1 MNSIEILKKTA
12 EKNKGRTFL
21 FDELQKKQ
29 LSFDDLDIN
38 ARSIANFL
46 IESGLK
52 KGDRVSVILE
62 NSSMCV
68 KIYFGCLYAGIVVV
82 PINPSVNKN
91 EINHILLHSL
101 SKSVIV
107 NQATSK
113 KIDEEKINKKKILI
127 LDFNEDENSK
137 INLKCNGNN
146 IESKNDF
153 IPFDNVSEDDDMCVV
168 YSAGTTGEP
177 KAVVHRIREL
187 VINAQE
193 FGKLFGI
200 NDKNVFYNMLALT
213 YLGGYY
219 NLLILPYVLGSSV
232 VLNQTFDPKLS
243 LNFWE
248 PIIRNNVNTLW
259 LVPSIMS
266 ILLEMDR
273 DIDGKNYCRKNI
285 KLTLVGTAPLPVQ
298 LKKDFEKE
306 YGIKIFE
313 NYGLSETL
321 FISSETQIIQT
332 SDDPNV
338 GKLLQGIEVKIV
350 DKDGVLLPTDQ
361 EGEILAKTPY
371 LMREY
376 HDNTEKSQQK
386 FSTQT
391 WFETGDLGKMDRD
404 GFLYITGRK
413 KDLIIRGGINISPA
427 AIENAIHSH
436 ENVLECAVV
445 GIPHKIQ
452 GEEII
457 AVVRV
462 DKNRNFS
469 TIKDELV
476 EICKNELSAIE
487 LPSRIIMLSEFPHAT
502 YGKIQKNKIKSWLI
516 KNPNSTLTKIIPNE
530 TITEL
535 GDFLPSDIASQ
546 SSEALSIKY
555 NTEVYEKQRR
565 GEDVIVLSL
574 GEAFFDLP
582 LFSFDDLPYPKI
594 NHYSHSRGIPE
605 LRQKLSK
612 YFFETYDVSY
622 DYEKEILI
630 TAGSKIAIYMCLM
643 AILNPKDE
651 VLVYEPAWVSFT
663 EQIRLAYGIPVHI
676 PYDETIY
683 NFEKYITDKTKMIII
698 NNPNNPTGKV
708 YSLEELS
715 YLYQLAK
722 KYKLYVLSDEAYSD
736 FVIDQNEFISFA
748 NLDTEKKHTIVINS
762 ISKNFGISGWR
773 LGYVITNPNL
783 ISELLKINQHLIT
796 CPPTILEYYVDKY
809 FDEIISITKPQIKDL
824 TLKRKQ
830 IMDYMNSLSLE
841 FLPGT
846 TTFYFFVSIS
856 KSKLNSE
863 EFCWKL
869 LQEHHVSTVPGI
881 GYGKSCDRFIR
892 VSIGSESIERV
903 KKGLKIIA
911 DLIFSTSN

>member
-1 MNSIEILKKTA
+1 MNSIEILKKIPQ
-12 EKNKGRTFL
+12 KNRDRIFL
-21 FDELQKKQ
+21 FDELEKKQ
-29 LSFDDLDIN
+29 LSFNDLDIS
-38 ARSIANFL
+38 AKSIANHL
-46 IESGLK
+46 IKSGLK
-52 KGDRVSVILE
+52 KGDKVSVILE
-62 NSSMCV
+62 NSSVCV
-68 KIYFGCLYAGIVVV
+68 KIYFGCLYAGMVIV
-82 PINPSVNKN
+82 PINPSLNKQ
-91 EINHILLHSL
+91 EIQHIILHSL
-101 SKSVIV
+101 SKCVIINHDT
-107 NQATSK
+107 NQT
-113 KIDEEKINKKKILI
+113 IDNKKMNKKGILI
-127 LDFNEDENSK
+127 LDFNESK
-137 INLKCNGNN
+137 DSQVNLKCNEDSLE
-146 IESKNDF
+146 IIQDF
-153 IPFDNVSEDDDMCVV
+153 IPFDDTVEDDDLCIV
-168 YSAGTTGEP
+168 YSAGTTGDP
-177 KAVVHRIREL
+177 KAVVHSIKDL
-187 VINAQE
+187 VMNAQE
-193 FGKLFGI
+193 FGKLFAI
-200 NDKNVFYNMLALT
+200 DNKNIFYNMLSLT
-213 YLGGYY
+213 YLGGFY
-219 NLLILPYVLGSSV
+219 NLLILPYVLNSSV
-232 VLNQTFDPKLS
+232 VLTQAFDPKLS

-248 PIIRNNVNTLW
+248 VIIRNNVNTLW

-273 DIDGKNYCRKNI
+273 SVDGKKYCKKNI
-285 KLTLVGTAPLPVQ
+285 KLALVGTAPLPIQ
-298 LKKDFEKE
+298 LRRDFEKQ
-306 YGIKIFE
+306 YDIKICE

-321 FISSETQIIQT
+321 FISSETQQHNKYG
-332 SDDPNV
+332 SV
-338 GKLLQGIEVKIV
+338 GKLLPGVEIKIV
-350 DKDGVLLPTDQ
+350 DRNRTLLPTDQ
-361 EGEILAKTPY
+361 EGEILVKTPY
-371 LMREY
+371 LIREY
-376 HDNTEKSQQK
+376 HDITEESRQK
-386 FSTQT
+386 FSNKI
-391 WFETGDLGKMDRD
+391 WFATGDLGKLDHD

-427 AIENAIHSH
+427 SIENAIHTH

-457 AVVRV
+457 AVVRL
-462 DKNRNFS
+462 DKTGNFS
-469 TIKDELV
+469 AIKDELI
-476 EICKNELSAIE
+476 EICKNDLSAIE

-516 KNPNSTLTKIIPNE
+516 KNPKNALTKIIPNE

-535 GDFLPSDIASQ
+535 GDFLPSDIAAQ

-582 LFSFDDLPYPKI
+582 LFSFDNLPYPKI
-594 NHYSHSRGIPE
+594 YHYSHSRGIPE

-869 LQEHHVSTVPGI
+869 LQEHHISTVPGI
-881 GYGKSCDRFIR
+881 GYGKSCDKFIR
-892 VSIGSESIERV
+892 VSIGSEGIERV
-903 KKGLKIIA
+903 KKGLKIITN
-911 DLIFSTSN
+911 LISSTSN

>member
-1 MNSIEILKKTA
+1 MNSIEILKKIPQ
-12 EKNKGRTFL
+12 KNRDRIFL
-21 FDELQKKQ
+21 FDELEKKQ
-29 LSFDDLDIN
+29 LSFNDLDIS
-38 ARSIANFL
+38 AKSIANYL
-46 IESGLK
+46 IKSGLK
-52 KGDRVSVILE
+52 KGDKVSVILE
-62 NSSMCV
+62 NSSVCV
-68 KIYFGCLYAGIVVV
+68 KIYFGCLYAGMVIV
-82 PINPSVNKN
+82 PTNPSLNKQ
-91 EINHILLHSL
+91 EIQHIILHSL
-101 SKSVIV
+101 SKCVIINHDT
-107 NQATSK
+107 NQ
-113 KIDEEKINKKKILI
+113 KIDNKKMNKNGILI
-127 LDFNEDENSK
+127 LDFNESK
-137 INLKCNGNN
+137 DSQINLKCNEDNLE
-146 IESKNDF
+146 ISQDF
-153 IPFDNVSEDDDMCVV
+153 IPFDDMVEDDDLCIV
-168 YSAGTTGEP
+168 YSAGTTGDP
-177 KAVVHRIREL
+177 KALVHSIKDL
-187 VINAQE
+187 VMNAQE
-193 FGKLFGI
+193 FGKLFAI
-200 NDKNVFYNMLALT
+200 DNKSIFCNMLSLT
-213 YLGGYY
+213 YLGGFY
-219 NLLILPYVLGSSV
+219 NLLILPYVLNSSV
-232 VLNQTFDPKLS
+232 VLTQAFDPKLS

-248 PIIRNNVNTLW
+248 AIIRNNVNTLW

-273 DIDGKNYCRKNI
+273 SVDGKKYCKKNI
-285 KLTLVGTAPLPVQ
+285 KLALVGTAPLPIQ
-298 LKKDFEKE
+298 LRRDFEKQ
-306 YGIKIFE
+306 YHIKICE

-321 FISSETQIIQT
+321 FISSETQQHNKYG
-332 SDDPNV
+332 SV
-338 GKLLQGIEVKIV
+338 GKLLPGVEIKIV
-350 DKDGVLLPTDQ
+350 DRNGTLLPTDQ
-361 EGEILAKTPY
+361 EGEILVKTPY
-371 LMREY
+371 LIREY
-376 HDNTEKSQQK
+376 HDITEESRQK
-386 FSTQT
+386 FSNKI
-391 WFETGDLGKMDRD
+391 WFATGDLGKLDHD

-427 AIENAIHSH
+427 SIENAIHTH

-445 GIPHKIQ
+445 GIQHKIQ

-457 AVVRV
+457 AVVRL
-462 DKNRNFS
+462 DKTRNFS
-469 TIKDELV
+469 AIKEELI
-476 EICKNELSAIE
+476 EICKNDLSAIE

-516 KNPNSTLTKIIPNE
+516 KNPNSALTKIIPNE

-535 GDFLPSDIASQ
+535 GDFLPSDIAAQ
-546 SSEALSIKY
+546 SNEALSIKY

-582 LFSFDDLPYPKI
+582 LFSFDNLPYPKI
-594 NHYSHSRGIPE
+594 YHYSHSRGIPE

-796 CPPTILEYYVDKY
+796 CPPTILEYYVDKH

-869 LQEHHVSTVPGI
+869 LQEHHISTVPGI
-881 GYGKSCDRFIR
+881 GYGKSCDKFIR

-903 KKGLKIIA
+903 KKGLKIITN
-911 DLIFSTSN
+911 LISSTSN

>member
-1 MNSIEILKKTA
+1 MNSIEILKKIPQ
-12 EKNKGRTFL
+12 KNRDRIFL
-21 FDELQKKQ
+21 FDELEKKQ
-29 LSFDDLDIN
+29 LSFNDLDIS
-38 ARSIANFL
+38 AKSIANHL
-46 IESGLK
+46 IKSGLK
-52 KGDRVSVILE
+52 KGDKVSVILE
-62 NSSMCV
+62 NSSVCV
-68 KIYFGCLYAGIVVV
+68 KIYFGCLYAGMVIV
-82 PINPSVNKN
+82 PINPSLNKQ
-91 EINHILLHSL
+91 EIQHIILHSL
-101 SKSVIV
+101 SKCVIINHDT
-107 NQATSK
+107 NQ
-113 KIDEEKINKKKILI
+113 KIDNKKMNKKGISI
-127 LDFNEDENSK
+127 LDFNESK
-137 INLKCNGNN
+137 DSQVNLKCNEDNLE
-146 IESKNDF
+146 IIQDF
-153 IPFDNVSEDDDMCVV
+153 IPFDDTVEDDDLCIV
-168 YSAGTTGEP
+168 YSAGTTGDP
-177 KAVVHRIREL
+177 KAVVHSIKDL
-187 VINAQE
+187 VMNAQE
-193 FGKLFGI
+193 FGKLFAI
-200 NDKNVFYNMLALT
+200 DNKNIFCNMLSLT
-213 YLGGYY
+213 YLGGFY
-219 NLLILPYVLGSSV
+219 NLLILPYVLNSSV
-232 VLNQTFDPKLS
+232 VLTQSFDPKLS

-273 DIDGKNYCRKNI
+273 SDDGKKYCKKNI
-285 KLTLVGTAPLPVQ
+285 KLALVGTAPLPIQ
-298 LKKDFEKE
+298 LRRDFEKQ
-306 YGIKIFE
+306 YDIKICE

-321 FISSETQIIQT
+321 FISSETQQHNKYG
-332 SDDPNV
+332 SV
-338 GKLLQGIEVKIV
+338 GKLLPGVEIKIV
-350 DKDGVLLPTDQ
+350 DRNGTLLPTDQ
-361 EGEILAKTPY
+361 EGEILVKTPY
-371 LMREY
+371 LIREY
-376 HDNTEKSQQK
+376 HDITEESRQK
-386 FSTQT
+386 FSNKI
-391 WFETGDLGKMDRD
+391 WFATGDLGKLDHD

-427 AIENAIHSH
+427 SIENAIHTH

-452 GEEII
+452 GEEIV
-457 AVVRV
+457 AVVRL
-462 DKNRNFS
+462 DKTGNFS
-469 TIKDELV
+469 AIKDELI
-476 EICKNELSAIE
+476 ELCKNDLSAIE
-487 LPSRIIMLSEFPHAT
+487 LPSRIVMLSEFPHAT

-516 KNPNSTLTKIIPNE
+516 KNPNSALTKIIPNE
-530 TITEL
+530 TIAEL
-535 GDFLPSDIASQ
+535 GDFLPSDIAAQ

-582 LFSFDDLPYPKI
+582 LFSFDNLPYPKI
-594 NHYSHSRGIPE
+594 YHYSHSRGIPE
-605 LRQKLSK
+605 LRQKLSR

-683 NFEKYITDKTKMIII
+683 NFEKYITNKTKMIII

-748 NLDTEKKHTIVINS
+748 NLDTEKKHTIVVNS

-869 LQEHHVSTVPGI
+869 LQEHHISTVPGI
-881 GYGKSCDRFIR
+881 GYGKSCDKFIR

-903 KKGLKIIA
+903 KKGLKIITN
-911 DLIFSTSN
+911 LISSTSN

>member
-1 MNSIEILKKTA
+1 MNSIEILKKIPQ
-12 EKNKGRTFL
+12 KNRDRIFL
-21 FDELQKKQ
+21 FDELEKKQ
-29 LSFDDLDIN
+29 LSFNDLDIS
-38 ARSIANFL
+38 AKSIANHL
-46 IESGLK
+46 IKSGLK
-52 KGDRVSVILE
+52 KGDKVSVILE
-62 NSSMCV
+62 NSSVCV
-68 KIYFGCLYAGIVVV
+68 KIYFGCLYAGMVIV
-82 PINPSVNKN
+82 PINPSLNKQ
-91 EINHILLHSL
+91 EIQHIILHSL
-101 SKSVIV
+101 SKCVIINHDT
-107 NQATSK
+107 NQT
-113 KIDEEKINKKKILI
+113 IDNKKMNKKGILI
-127 LDFNEDENSK
+127 LDFNESK
-137 INLKCNGNN
+137 DSQVNLKCNEDSLE
-146 IESKNDF
+146 IIQDF
-153 IPFDNVSEDDDMCVV
+153 IPFDDTVEDDDLCIV
-168 YSAGTTGEP
+168 YSAGTTGDP
-177 KAVVHRIREL
+177 KAVVHSIKDL
-187 VINAQE
+187 VMNAQE
-193 FGKLFGI
+193 FGKLFAI
-200 NDKNVFYNMLALT
+200 DNKNIFYNMLSLT
-213 YLGGYY
+213 YLGGFY
-219 NLLILPYVLGSSV
+219 NLLILPYVLNSSV
-232 VLNQTFDPKLS
+232 VLTQSFDPKLS

-273 DIDGKNYCRKNI
+273 SVDGKKYCKKNI
-285 KLTLVGTAPLPVQ
+285 KLALVGTAPLPIQ
-298 LKKDFEKE
+298 LRRDFEKQ
-306 YGIKIFE
+306 YDIKICE

-321 FISSETQIIQT
+321 FISSETQQHNKYG
-332 SDDPNV
+332 SV
-338 GKLLQGIEVKIV
+338 GKLLPGVEIKIV
-350 DKDGVLLPTDQ
+350 DRNRTLLPTDQ
-361 EGEILAKTPY
+361 EGEILVKTPY
-371 LMREY
+371 LIREY
-376 HDNTEKSQQK
+376 HDITEESRQK
-386 FSTQT
+386 FSNKT
-391 WFETGDLGKMDRD
+391 WFATGDLGKLDHD

-427 AIENAIHSH
+427 SIENAIHTH

-457 AVVRV
+457 AVVRL
-462 DKNRNFS
+462 DKTGNFS
-469 TIKDELV
+469 AIKDELI
-476 EICKNELSAIE
+476 EICKNDLSAIE

-516 KNPNSTLTKIIPNE
+516 KNPKNALTKIIPNE

-535 GDFLPSDIASQ
+535 GDFLPSDIAAQ

-582 LFSFDDLPYPKI
+582 LFSFDNLPYPKI
-594 NHYSHSRGIPE
+594 YHYSHSRGIPE

-683 NFEKYITDKTKMIII
+683 NFEKYITDKTKLIII

-869 LQEHHVSTVPGI
+869 LQEHHISTVPGI
-881 GYGKSCDRFIR
+881 GYGKSCDKFIR
-892 VSIGSESIERV
+892 VSIGSEGIERV
-903 KKGLKIIA
+903 KKGLKIITN
-911 DLIFSTSN
+911 LISSTSN

>member
-1 MNSIEILKKTA
+1 MNSIEILKKIPQ
-12 EKNKGRTFL
+12 KNRDRIFL
-21 FDELQKKQ
+21 FDELEKKQ
-29 LSFDDLDIN
+29 LSFNDLDIS
-38 ARSIANFL
+38 AKSIANHL
-46 IESGLK
+46 IKSGLK
-52 KGDRVSVILE
+52 KGDKVSVILE
-62 NSSMCV
+62 NSSVCV
-68 KIYFGCLYAGIVVV
+68 KIYFGCLYAGMVIV
-82 PINPSVNKN
+82 PINPSLNKQ
-91 EINHILLHSL
+91 EIQHIILHSL
-101 SKSVIV
+101 SKCVIINHDT
-107 NQATSK
+107 NQ
-113 KIDEEKINKKKILI
+113 KIDNKKMNKKGISI
-127 LDFNEDENSK
+127 LDFNESK
-137 INLKCNGNN
+137 DSQVNLKCNEDNLE
-146 IESKNDF
+146 IIQDF
-153 IPFDNVSEDDDMCVV
+153 IPFDDTVEDDDLCIV
-168 YSAGTTGEP
+168 YSAGTTGDP
-177 KAVVHRIREL
+177 KAVVHSIKDL
-187 VINAQE
+187 VMNAQE
-193 FGKLFGI
+193 FGKLFAI
-200 NDKNVFYNMLALT
+200 DNKNIFCNMLSLT
-213 YLGGYY
+213 YLGGFY
-219 NLLILPYVLGSSV
+219 NLLILPYVLNSSV
-232 VLNQTFDPKLS
+232 VLTQAFDPKLS

-273 DIDGKNYCRKNI
+273 SDDGKKYCKKNI
-285 KLTLVGTAPLPVQ
+285 KLALVGTAPLPIQ
-298 LKKDFEKE
+298 LRRDFEKQ
-306 YGIKIFE
+306 YDIKICE

-321 FISSETQIIQT
+321 FISSETQQHNKYG
-332 SDDPNV
+332 SV
-338 GKLLQGIEVKIV
+338 GKLLPGVEIKIV
-350 DKDGVLLPTDQ
+350 DRNRTLLPTDQ
-361 EGEILAKTPY
+361 EGEILVKTPY
-371 LMREY
+371 LIREY
-376 HDNTEKSQQK
+376 HDITEESRQK
-386 FSTQT
+386 FSNKI
-391 WFETGDLGKMDRD
+391 WFATGDLGKLDHD

-427 AIENAIHSH
+427 SIENAIHTH

-452 GEEII
+452 GEEIV
-457 AVVRV
+457 AVVRL
-462 DKNRNFS
+462 DKTGNFS
-469 TIKDELV
+469 AIKDELI
-476 EICKNELSAIE
+476 ELCKNDLSAIE
-487 LPSRIIMLSEFPHAT
+487 LPSRIVMLSEFPHAT

-530 TITEL
+530 TIAEL
-535 GDFLPSDIASQ
+535 GDFLPSDIAAQ

-582 LFSFDDLPYPKI
+582 LFSFDNLPYPKI
-594 NHYSHSRGIPE
+594 YHYSHSRGIPE
-605 LRQKLSK
+605 LRQKLSR

-869 LQEHHVSTVPGI
+869 LQEHHISTVPGI
-881 GYGKSCDRFIR
+881 GYGKSCDKFIR

-903 KKGLKIIA
+903 KKGLKIITN
-911 DLIFSTSN
+911 LISSTSN

>member
-1 MNSIEILKKTA
+1 MNSIEILKKIPQ
-12 EKNKGRTFL
+12 KNRDRIFL
-21 FDELQKKQ
+21 FDELEKKQ
-29 LSFDDLDIN
+29 LSFNDLDIS
-38 ARSIANFL
+38 AKSIANHL
-46 IESGLK
+46 IKSGLK
-52 KGDRVSVILE
+52 KGDKVSVILE
-62 NSSMCV
+62 NSSVCV
-68 KIYFGCLYAGIVVV
+68 KIYFGCLYAGMVIV
-82 PINPSVNKN
+82 PINPSLNKQ
-91 EINHILLHSL
+91 EIQHIILHSL
-101 SKSVIV
+101 SKCVIINHDT
-107 NQATSK
+107 NQ
-113 KIDEEKINKKKILI
+113 KIDNKKMNKKGISI
-127 LDFNEDENSK
+127 LDFNESK
-137 INLKCNGNN
+137 DSQVNLKCNEDNLE
-146 IESKNDF
+146 IIQDF
-153 IPFDNVSEDDDMCVV
+153 IPFDDTVEDDDLCIV
-168 YSAGTTGEP
+168 YSAGTTGDP
-177 KAVVHRIREL
+177 KAVVHSIKDL
-187 VINAQE
+187 VMNAQE
-193 FGKLFGI
+193 FGKLFAI
-200 NDKNVFYNMLALT
+200 DNKNIFYNMLSLT
-213 YLGGYY
+213 YLGGFY
-219 NLLILPYVLGSSV
+219 NLLILPYVLNSSV
-232 VLNQTFDPKLS
+232 VLTQAFDPKLS

-273 DIDGKNYCRKNI
+273 SDDGKKYCKKNI
-285 KLTLVGTAPLPVQ
+285 KLALVGTAPLPIQ
-298 LKKDFEKE
+298 LRRDFEKQ
-306 YGIKIFE
+306 YDIKICE

-321 FISSETQIIQT
+321 FISSETQQHNKYG
-332 SDDPNV
+332 SV
-338 GKLLQGIEVKIV
+338 GKLLPGVEIKIV
-350 DKDGVLLPTDQ
+350 DRNRTLLPTDQ
-361 EGEILAKTPY
+361 EGEILVKTPY
-371 LMREY
+371 LIREY
-376 HDNTEKSQQK
+376 HDITEESRQK
-386 FSTQT
+386 FSNKI
-391 WFETGDLGKMDRD
+391 WFATGDLGKLDHD

-427 AIENAIHSH
+427 SIENAIHTH

-457 AVVRV
+457 AVVRL
-462 DKNRNFS
+462 DKTGNFS
-469 TIKDELV
+469 AIKDELI
-476 EICKNELSAIE
+476 ELCKNDLSAIE
-487 LPSRIIMLSEFPHAT
+487 LPSRIVMLSEFPHAT

-516 KNPNSTLTKIIPNE
+516 KNPNSVLTKIIPNE
-530 TITEL
+530 TIAEL
-535 GDFLPSDIASQ
+535 GDFLPSDIAAQ

-582 LFSFDDLPYPKI
+582 LFSFDNLPYPKI
-594 NHYSHSRGIPE
+594 YHYSHSRGIPE
-605 LRQKLSK
+605 LRQKLSR

-869 LQEHHVSTVPGI
+869 LQEHHISTVPGI
-881 GYGKSCDRFIR
+881 GYGKSCDKFIR

-903 KKGLKIIA
+903 KKGLKIITN
-911 DLIFSTSN
+911 LISSTSN

>member
-1 MNSIEILKKTA
+1 MNSIEILKKIPQ
-12 EKNKGRTFL
+12 KNRDRIFL
-21 FDELQKKQ
+21 FDELEKKQ
-29 LSFDDLDIN
+29 LSFNDLDIS
-38 ARSIANFL
+38 AKSIANHL
-46 IESGLK
+46 IKSGLK
-52 KGDRVSVILE
+52 KGDKVSVILE
-62 NSSMCV
+62 NSSVCV
-68 KIYFGCLYAGIVVV
+68 KIYFGCLYAGMVIV
-82 PINPSVNKN
+82 PINPSLNKQ
-91 EINHILLHSL
+91 EIQHIILHSL
-101 SKSVIV
+101 SKCVIINHDT
-107 NQATSK
+107 NQ
-113 KIDEEKINKKKILI
+113 KIDNKKMNKKGISI
-127 LDFNEDENSK
+127 LDFNESK
-137 INLKCNGNN
+137 DSQVNLKCNEDNLE
-146 IESKNDF
+146 IIQDF
-153 IPFDNVSEDDDMCVV
+153 IPFDDTVEDDDLCIV
-168 YSAGTTGEP
+168 YSAGTTGDP
-177 KAVVHRIREL
+177 KAVVHSIKDL
-187 VINAQE
+187 VMNAQE
-193 FGKLFGI
+193 FGKLFAI
-200 NDKNVFYNMLALT
+200 DNKNIFCNMLSLT
-213 YLGGYY
+213 YLGGFY
-219 NLLILPYVLGSSV
+219 NLLILPYVLNSSV
-232 VLNQTFDPKLS
+232 VLTQAFDPKLS

-273 DIDGKNYCRKNI
+273 SDDGKKYCKKNI
-285 KLTLVGTAPLPVQ
+285 KLALVGTAPLPIQ
-298 LKKDFEKE
+298 LRRDFEKQ
-306 YGIKIFE
+306 YDIKICE

-321 FISSETQIIQT
+321 FISSETQQHNKYG
-332 SDDPNV
+332 SV
-338 GKLLQGIEVKIV
+338 GKLLPGVEIKIV
-350 DKDGVLLPTDQ
+350 DRNRTLLPTDQ
-361 EGEILAKTPY
+361 EGEILVKTPY
-371 LMREY
+371 LIREY
-376 HDNTEKSQQK
+376 HDITEESRQK
-386 FSTQT
+386 FSNKI
-391 WFETGDLGKMDRD
+391 WFATGDLGKLDHD

-427 AIENAIHSH
+427 SIENAIHTH

-452 GEEII
+452 GEEIV
-457 AVVRV
+457 AVVRL
-462 DKNRNFS
+462 DKTGNFS
-469 TIKDELV
+469 AIKDELI
-476 EICKNELSAIE
+476 ELCKNDLSAIE
-487 LPSRIIMLSEFPHAT
+487 LPSRIVMLSEFPHAT

-516 KNPNSTLTKIIPNE
+516 KNPNSALTKIIPNE
-530 TITEL
+530 TIAEL
-535 GDFLPSDIASQ
+535 GDFLPSDIAAQ

-582 LFSFDDLPYPKI
+582 LFSFDNLPYPKI
-594 NHYSHSRGIPE
+594 YHYSHSRGIPE
-605 LRQKLSK
+605 LRQKLSR

-869 LQEHHVSTVPGI
+869 LQEHHISTVPGI
-881 GYGKSCDRFIR
+881 GYGKSCDKFIR

-903 KKGLKIIA
+903 KKGLKIITN
-911 DLIFSTSN
+911 LISSTSN

>member
-1 MNSIEILKKTA
+1 MNSIEILKKIPQ
-12 EKNKGRTFL
+12 KNRDRIFL
-21 FDELQKKQ
+21 FDELEKKQ
-29 LSFDDLDIN
+29 LSFNDLDIS
-38 ARSIANFL
+38 AKSIANHL
-46 IESGLK
+46 IKSGLK
-52 KGDRVSVILE
+52 KGDKVSVILE
-62 NSSMCV
+62 NSSVCV
-68 KIYFGCLYAGIVVV
+68 KIYFGCLYAGMVIV
-82 PINPSVNKN
+82 PINPSLNKQ
-91 EINHILLHSL
+91 EIQHIILHSL
-101 SKSVIV
+101 SKCVIINHDT
-107 NQATSK
+107 NQT
-113 KIDEEKINKKKILI
+113 IDNKKMNKKGILI
-127 LDFNEDENSK
+127 LDFNESK
-137 INLKCNGNN
+137 DSQVNLKCNEDSLE
-146 IESKNDF
+146 IIQDF
-153 IPFDNVSEDDDMCVV
+153 IPFDDTVEDDDLCIV
-168 YSAGTTGEP
+168 YSAGTTGDP
-177 KAVVHRIREL
+177 KAVVHSIKDL
-187 VINAQE
+187 VMNAQE
-193 FGKLFGI
+193 FGKLFAI
-200 NDKNVFYNMLALT
+200 DNKNIFYNMLSLT
-213 YLGGYY
+213 YLGGFY
-219 NLLILPYVLGSSV
+219 NLLILPYVLNSSV
-232 VLNQTFDPKLS
+232 VLTQSFDPKLS

-273 DIDGKNYCRKNI
+273 SVDGKKYCKKNI
-285 KLTLVGTAPLPVQ
+285 KLALVGTAPLPIQ
-298 LKKDFEKE
+298 LRRDFEKQ
-306 YGIKIFE
+306 YDIKICE

-321 FISSETQIIQT
+321 FISSETQQHNKYG
-332 SDDPNV
+332 SV
-338 GKLLQGIEVKIV
+338 GKLLPGVEIKIV
-350 DKDGVLLPTDQ
+350 DRNRTLLPTDQ
-361 EGEILAKTPY
+361 EGEILVKTPY
-371 LMREY
+371 LIREY
-376 HDNTEKSQQK
+376 HDITEESRQK
-386 FSTQT
+386 FSNKI
-391 WFETGDLGKMDRD
+391 WFATGDLGKLDHD

-427 AIENAIHSH
+427 SIENAIHTH

-457 AVVRV
+457 AVVRL
-462 DKNRNFS
+462 DKTGNFS
-469 TIKDELV
+469 AIKDELI
-476 EICKNELSAIE
+476 EICKNDLSAIE

-516 KNPNSTLTKIIPNE
+516 KNPKNALTKIIPNE

-535 GDFLPSDIASQ
+535 GDFLPSDIAAQ

-582 LFSFDDLPYPKI
+582 LFSFDNLPYPKI
-594 NHYSHSRGIPE
+594 YHYSHSRGIPE

-869 LQEHHVSTVPGI
+869 LQEHHISTVPGI
-881 GYGKSCDRFIR
+881 GYGKSCDKFIR
-892 VSIGSESIERV
+892 VSIGSEGIERV
-903 KKGLKIIA
+903 KKGLKIITN
-911 DLIFSTSN
+911 LISSTSN

>member
-1 MNSIEILKKTA
+1 MNSIEILKKIPQ
-12 EKNKGRTFL
+12 KNRDRIFL
-21 FDELQKKQ
+21 FDELEKKQ
-29 LSFDDLDIN
+29 LSFNDLDIS
-38 ARSIANFL
+38 AKSIANHL
-46 IESGLK
+46 IKSGLK
-52 KGDRVSVILE
+52 KGDKVSVILE
-62 NSSMCV
+62 NSSVCV
-68 KIYFGCLYAGIVVV
+68 KIYFGCLYAGMVIV
-82 PINPSVNKN
+82 PTNPSLNKQ
-91 EINHILLHSL
+91 EIQHIILHSL
-101 SKSVIV
+101 SKCVIV
-107 NQATSK
+107 NHDTNQ
-113 KIDEEKINKKKILI
+113 KIDNKKMNKNGILI
-127 LDFNEDENSK
+127 LDFNESK
-137 INLKCNGNN
+137 DSQVNLKCNEDNLE
-146 IESKNDF
+146 ISQDF
-153 IPFDNVSEDDDMCVV
+153 IPFDDTVEDDDLCIV
-168 YSAGTTGEP
+168 YSAGTTGDP
-177 KAVVHRIREL
+177 KAVVHSIKDL
-187 VINAQE
+187 VMNAQE
-193 FGKLFGI
+193 FGKLFAI
-200 NDKNVFYNMLALT
+200 DNKNIFYNMLSLT
-213 YLGGYY
+213 YLGGFY
-219 NLLILPYVLGSSV
+219 NLLILPYVLNSSV
-232 VLNQTFDPKLS
+232 VLTQSFDPKLS

-273 DIDGKNYCRKNI
+273 SVDGKKYCKKNI
-285 KLTLVGTAPLPVQ
+285 KLALVGTAPLPIQ
-298 LKKDFEKE
+298 LRRDFEKQ
-306 YGIKIFE
+306 YDIKICE

-321 FISSETQIIQT
+321 FISSETQQHNKYG
-332 SDDPNV
+332 SV
-338 GKLLQGIEVKIV
+338 GKLLPGVEIKIV
-350 DKDGVLLPTDQ
+350 DRNRTLLPTDQ
-361 EGEILAKTPY
+361 EGEILVKTPY
-371 LMREY
+371 LIREY
-376 HDNTEKSQQK
+376 HDITEESRQK
-386 FSTQT
+386 FSNKI
-391 WFETGDLGKMDRD
+391 WFATGDLGKLDHD

-427 AIENAIHSH
+427 SIENAIHTH

-457 AVVRV
+457 AVVRL
-462 DKNRNFS
+462 DKTRNFS
-469 TIKDELV
+469 AIKEELI
-476 EICKNELSAIE
+476 EICKNDLSAIE

-516 KNPNSTLTKIIPNE
+516 KNPKNALTKIIPNE

-535 GDFLPSDIASQ
+535 GDFLPSDIAAQ
-546 SSEALSIKY
+546 SNEALSIKY

-582 LFSFDDLPYPKI
+582 LFSFDNLPYPKI
-594 NHYSHSRGIPE
+594 YHYSHSRGIPE

-869 LQEHHVSTVPGI
+869 LQEHHISTVPGI
-881 GYGKSCDRFIR
+881 GYGKSCDKFIR

-903 KKGLKIIA
+903 KKGLKIITN
-911 DLIFSTSN
+911 LIFSTSN

>member
-1 MNSIEILKKTA
+1 MNSIEILKKIPQ
-12 EKNKGRTFL
+12 KNRDRIFL
-21 FDELQKKQ
+21 FDELEKKQ
-29 LSFDDLDIN
+29 LSFNDLDIS
-38 ARSIANFL
+38 AKSIANHL
-46 IESGLK
+46 IKSGLK
-52 KGDRVSVILE
+52 KGDKVSVILE
-62 NSSMCV
+62 NSSVCV
-68 KIYFGCLYAGIVVV
+68 KIYFGCLYAGMVIV
-82 PINPSVNKN
+82 PINPSLNKQ
-91 EINHILLHSL
+91 EIQHIILHSL
-101 SKSVIV
+101 SKCVIINHDT
-107 NQATSK
+107 NQ
-113 KIDEEKINKKKILI
+113 KIDNKKMNKKGISI
-127 LDFNEDENSK
+127 LDFNESK
-137 INLKCNGNN
+137 DSQVNLKCNEDNLE
-146 IESKNDF
+146 IIQDF
-153 IPFDNVSEDDDMCVV
+153 IPFDDTVEDDDLCIV
-168 YSAGTTGEP
+168 YSAGTTGDP
-177 KAVVHRIREL
+177 KAVVHSIKDL
-187 VINAQE
+187 VMNAQE
-193 FGKLFGI
+193 FGKLFAI
-200 NDKNVFYNMLALT
+200 DNKNIFCNMLSLT
-213 YLGGYY
+213 YLGGFY
-219 NLLILPYVLGSSV
+219 NLLILPYVLNSSV
-232 VLNQTFDPKLS
+232 VLTQAFDPKLS

-273 DIDGKNYCRKNI
+273 SDDGKKYCKKNI
-285 KLTLVGTAPLPVQ
+285 KLALVGTAPLPIQ
-298 LKKDFEKE
+298 LRRDFEKQ
-306 YGIKIFE
+306 YDIKICE

-321 FISSETQIIQT
+321 FISSETQQHNKYG
-332 SDDPNV
+332 SV
-338 GKLLQGIEVKIV
+338 GKLLPGVEIKIV
-350 DKDGVLLPTDQ
+350 DRNRTLLPTDQ
-361 EGEILAKTPY
+361 EGEILVKTPY
-371 LMREY
+371 LIREY
-376 HDNTEKSQQK
+376 HDITEESRQK
-386 FSTQT
+386 FSNKI
-391 WFETGDLGKMDRD
+391 WFATGDLGKLDHD

-427 AIENAIHSH
+427 SIENAIHTH

-452 GEEII
+452 GEEIV
-457 AVVRV
+457 AVVRL
-462 DKNRNFS
+462 DKTGNFS
-469 TIKDELV
+469 AIKDELI
-476 EICKNELSAIE
+476 ELCKNDLSAIE
-487 LPSRIIMLSEFPHAT
+487 LPSRIVMLSEFPHAT

-516 KNPNSTLTKIIPNE
+516 KNPNSVLTKIIPNE
-530 TITEL
+530 TILEL

-582 LFSFDDLPYPKI
+582 LFSFDNLPYPKI
-594 NHYSHSRGIPE
+594 YHYSHSRGIPE
-605 LRQKLSK
+605 LRQKLSR

-715 YLYQLAK
+715 YIYQLAK

-748 NLDTEKKHTIVINS
+748 NLDTEKKHTIVVNS

-869 LQEHHVSTVPGI
+869 LQEHHISTVPGI
-881 GYGKSCDRFIR
+881 GYGKSCDKFIR

-903 KKGLKIIA
+903 KKGLKIITN
-911 DLIFSTSN
+911 LISSTSN

>member
-1 MNSIEILKKTA
+1 MNSIEILKKIPQ
-12 EKNKGRTFL
+12 KNRDRIFL
-21 FDELQKKQ
+21 FDELEKKQ
-29 LSFDDLDIN
+29 LSFNDLDIS
-38 ARSIANFL
+38 AKSIANHL
-46 IESGLK
+46 IKSGLK
-52 KGDRVSVILE
+52 KGDKVSVILE
-62 NSSMCV
+62 NSSVCV
-68 KIYFGCLYAGIVVV
+68 KIYFGCLYAGMVIV
-82 PINPSVNKN
+82 PINPSLNKQ
-91 EINHILLHSL
+91 EIQHIILHSL
-101 SKSVIV
+101 SKCVIINHDT
-107 NQATSK
+107 NQ
-113 KIDEEKINKKKILI
+113 KIDNKKMNKKGISI
-127 LDFNEDENSK
+127 LDFNESK
-137 INLKCNGNN
+137 DSQVNLKCNEDNLE
-146 IESKNDF
+146 IIQDF
-153 IPFDNVSEDDDMCVV
+153 IPFDDTVEDDDLCIV
-168 YSAGTTGEP
+168 YSAGTTGDP
-177 KAVVHRIREL
+177 KAVVHSIKDL
-187 VINAQE
+187 VMNAQE
-193 FGKLFGI
+193 FGKLFAI
-200 NDKNVFYNMLALT
+200 DNKNIFYNMLSLT
-213 YLGGYY
+213 YLGGFY
-219 NLLILPYVLGSSV
+219 NLLILPYVLNSSV
-232 VLNQTFDPKLS
+232 VLTQAFDPKLS

-273 DIDGKNYCRKNI
+273 SDDGKKYCKKNI
-285 KLTLVGTAPLPVQ
+285 KLALVGTAPLPIQ
-298 LKKDFEKE
+298 LRRDFEKQ
-306 YGIKIFE
+306 YDIKICE

-321 FISSETQIIQT
+321 FISSETQQHNKYG
-332 SDDPNV
+332 SV
-338 GKLLQGIEVKIV
+338 GKLLPGVEIKIV
-350 DKDGVLLPTDQ
+350 DRNRTLLPTDQ
-361 EGEILAKTPY
+361 EGEILVKTPY
-371 LMREY
+371 LIREY
-376 HDNTEKSQQK
+376 HDITEESRQK
-386 FSTQT
+386 FSNKI
-391 WFETGDLGKMDRD
+391 WFATGDLGKLDHD

-427 AIENAIHSH
+427 SIENAIHTH

-452 GEEII
+452 GEEIV
-457 AVVRV
+457 AVVRL
-462 DKNRNFS
+462 DKTGNFS
-469 TIKDELV
+469 AIKDELI
-476 EICKNELSAIE
+476 ELCKNDLSAIE
-487 LPSRIIMLSEFPHAT
+487 LPSRIVMLSEFPHAT

-516 KNPNSTLTKIIPNE
+516 KNPNSALTKIIPNE
-530 TITEL
+530 TIAEL
-535 GDFLPSDIASQ
+535 GDFLPSDIAAQ

-582 LFSFDDLPYPKI
+582 LFSFDNLPYPKI
-594 NHYSHSRGIPE
+594 YHYSHSRGIPE
-605 LRQKLSK
+605 LRQKLSR

-869 LQEHHVSTVPGI
+869 LQEHHISTVPGI
-881 GYGKSCDRFIR
+881 R
-892 VSIGSESIERV
+892 
-903 KKGLKIIA
+903 
-911 DLIFSTSN
+911 

>member
-1 MNSIEILKKTA
+1 MNSIEILKKIPQ
-12 EKNKGRTFL
+12 KNRDRIFL
-21 FDELQKKQ
+21 FDELEKKQ
-29 LSFDDLDIN
+29 LSFNDLDIS
-38 ARSIANFL
+38 AKSIANHL
-46 IESGLK
+46 IKSGLK
-52 KGDRVSVILE
+52 KGDKVSVILE
-62 NSSMCV
+62 NSSVCV
-68 KIYFGCLYAGIVVV
+68 KIYFGCLYAGMVIV
-82 PINPSVNKN
+82 PINPSLNKQ
-91 EINHILLHSL
+91 EIQHIILHSL
-101 SKSVIV
+101 SKCVIINHDT
-107 NQATSK
+107 NQ
-113 KIDEEKINKKKILI
+113 KIDNKKMNKKGILI
-127 LDFNEDENSK
+127 LDFNESK
-137 INLKCNGNN
+137 DSQVNLKCNEDNLE
-146 IESKNDF
+146 IIQDF
-153 IPFDNVSEDDDMCVV
+153 IPFDDTVEDDDLCIV
-168 YSAGTTGEP
+168 YSAGTTGDP
-177 KAVVHRIREL
+177 KAVVHSIKDL
-187 VINAQE
+187 VMNAQE
-193 FGKLFGI
+193 FGKLFAI
-200 NDKNVFYNMLALT
+200 DNKNIFYNMLSLT
-213 YLGGYY
+213 YLGGFY
-219 NLLILPYVLGSSV
+219 NLLILPYVLNSSV
-232 VLNQTFDPKLS
+232 VLTQSFDPKLS

-273 DIDGKNYCRKNI
+273 SVDGKKYCKKNI
-285 KLTLVGTAPLPVQ
+285 KLALVGTAPLPIQ
-298 LKKDFEKE
+298 LRRDFEKQ
-306 YGIKIFE
+306 YDIKICE

-321 FISSETQIIQT
+321 FISSETQQHNKYG
-332 SDDPNV
+332 SV
-338 GKLLQGIEVKIV
+338 GKLLPGVEIKIV
-350 DKDGVLLPTDQ
+350 DRNRTLLPTDQ
-361 EGEILAKTPY
+361 EGEILVKTPY
-371 LMREY
+371 LIREY
-376 HDNTEKSQQK
+376 HDITEESRQK
-386 FSTQT
+386 FSNKI
-391 WFETGDLGKMDRD
+391 WFATGDLGKLDHD

-427 AIENAIHSH
+427 SIENAIHTH

-457 AVVRV
+457 AVVRL
-462 DKNRNFS
+462 DKTGNFS
-469 TIKDELV
+469 AIKDELI
-476 EICKNELSAIE
+476 EICKNDLSAIE

-516 KNPNSTLTKIIPNE
+516 KNPKNALTKIIPNE

-535 GDFLPSDIASQ
+535 GDFLPSDIAAQ

-582 LFSFDDLPYPKI
+582 LFSFDNLPYPKI
-594 NHYSHSRGIPE
+594 YHYSHSRGIPE

-869 LQEHHVSTVPGI
+869 LQEHHISTVPGI
-881 GYGKSCDRFIR
+881 GYGKSCDKFIR

-903 KKGLKIIA
+903 KKGLKIITN
-911 DLIFSTSN
+911 LISSTSN

>member
-1 MNSIEILKKTA
+1 MNSIEILKKIPQ
-12 EKNKGRTFL
+12 KNRDRIFL
-21 FDELQKKQ
+21 FDELEKKQ
-29 LSFDDLDIN
+29 LSFNDLDIS
-38 ARSIANFL
+38 AKSIANHL
-46 IESGLK
+46 IKSGLK
-52 KGDRVSVILE
+52 KGDKVSVILE
-62 NSSMCV
+62 NSSVCV
-68 KIYFGCLYAGIVVV
+68 KIYFGCLYAGMVIV
-82 PINPSVNKN
+82 PINPSLNKQ
-91 EINHILLHSL
+91 EIQHIILHSL
-101 SKSVIV
+101 SKCVIINHDT
-107 NQATSK
+107 NQ
-113 KIDEEKINKKKILI
+113 KIDNKIMNKKGILI
-127 LDFNEDENSK
+127 LDFNESK
-137 INLKCNGNN
+137 DSQVNLKCNEDNLE
-146 IESKNDF
+146 IIQDF
-153 IPFDNVSEDDDMCVV
+153 IPFDDTVEDDDLCIV
-168 YSAGTTGEP
+168 YSAGTTGDP
-177 KAVVHRIREL
+177 KAVVHSIKDL
-187 VINAQE
+187 VMNAQE
-193 FGKLFGI
+193 FGKLFAI
-200 NDKNVFYNMLALT
+200 DNKNIFCNMLSLT
-213 YLGGYY
+213 YLGGFY
-219 NLLILPYVLGSSV
+219 NLLILPYVLNSSV
-232 VLNQTFDPKLS
+232 VLTQAFDPKLS

-248 PIIRNNVNTLW
+248 VIIRNNVNTLW

-273 DIDGKNYCRKNI
+273 SVDGKKYCKNNI
-285 KLTLVGTAPLPVQ
+285 KLALVGTAPLPIQ
-298 LKKDFEKE
+298 LRRDFEKQ
-306 YGIKIFE
+306 YDIKICE

-321 FISSETQIIQT
+321 FISSETQQHNKYG
-332 SDDPNV
+332 SV
-338 GKLLQGIEVKIV
+338 GKLLPGVKIKIV
-350 DKDGVLLPTDQ
+350 DRNGTLLPTDQ
-361 EGEILAKTPY
+361 EGEILVKTPY
-371 LMREY
+371 LIREY
-376 HDNTEKSQQK
+376 HDITEESRQK
-386 FSTQT
+386 FSNKI
-391 WFETGDLGKMDRD
+391 WFATGDLGKLDHD

-427 AIENAIHSH
+427 SIENAIHTH

-457 AVVRV
+457 AVVRLN
-462 DKNRNFS
+462 KTRNFS
-469 TIKDELV
+469 AIKDELI
-476 EICKNELSAIE
+476 EICKNDLSAIE

-516 KNPNSTLTKIIPNE
+516 KNPNSALTKIIPNE

-535 GDFLPSDIASQ
+535 GDFLPSDIAAQ

-582 LFSFDDLPYPKI
+582 LFSFDNLPYPKI
-594 NHYSHSRGIPE
+594 YHYSHSRGIPE

-796 CPPTILEYYVDKY
+796 CPPTILEYYVDKH

-830 IMDYMNSLSLE
+830 ITDYINSLSLE

-846 TTFYFFVSIS
+846 TTFYFFISIS

-869 LQEHHVSTVPGI
+869 LQEHHISTVPGI
-881 GYGKSCDRFIR
+881 GYGKSCDKFIR

-903 KKGLKIIA
+903 KKGLKIITN
-911 DLIFSTSN
+911 LISSTSN

>member
-1 MNSIEILKKTA
+1 MNSIEILKKIPQ
-12 EKNKGRTFL
+12 KNRDRIFL
-21 FDELQKKQ
+21 FDELEKKQ
-29 LSFDDLDIN
+29 LSFNDLDIS
-38 ARSIANFL
+38 AKSIANHL
-46 IESGLK
+46 IKSGLK
-52 KGDRVSVILE
+52 KGDKVSVILE
-62 NSSMCV
+62 NSSVCV
-68 KIYFGCLYAGIVVV
+68 KIYFGCLYAGMVIV
-82 PINPSVNKN
+82 PINPSLNKQ
-91 EINHILLHSL
+91 EIQHIILHSL
-101 SKSVIV
+101 SKCVIINHDT
-107 NQATSK
+107 NQ
-113 KIDEEKINKKKILI
+113 KIDNKKMNKKGISI
-127 LDFNEDENSK
+127 LDFNESK
-137 INLKCNGNN
+137 DSQVNLKCNEDSLE
-146 IESKNDF
+146 IIQDF
-153 IPFDNVSEDDDMCVV
+153 IPFDDTVEDDDLCIV
-168 YSAGTTGEP
+168 YSAGTTGDP
-177 KAVVHRIREL
+177 KAVVHSIKDL
-187 VINAQE
+187 VMNAQE
-193 FGKLFGI
+193 FGKLFAI
-200 NDKNVFYNMLALT
+200 DNKNIFYNMLSLT
-213 YLGGYY
+213 YLGGFY
-219 NLLILPYVLGSSV
+219 NLLILPYVLNSSV
-232 VLNQTFDPKLS
+232 VLTQSFDPKLS

-273 DIDGKNYCRKNI
+273 SVDGKKYCKKNI
-285 KLTLVGTAPLPVQ
+285 KLALVGTAPLPIQ
-298 LKKDFEKE
+298 LRRDFEKQ
-306 YGIKIFE
+306 YDIKICE

-321 FISSETQIIQT
+321 FISSETQQHNKYG
-332 SDDPNV
+332 SV
-338 GKLLQGIEVKIV
+338 GKLLPGVEIKIV
-350 DKDGVLLPTDQ
+350 DRNRTLLPTDQ
-361 EGEILAKTPY
+361 EGEILVKTPY
-371 LMREY
+371 LIREY
-376 HDNTEKSQQK
+376 HDITEESRQK
-386 FSTQT
+386 FSNKI
-391 WFETGDLGKMDRD
+391 WFATGDLGKLDHD

-427 AIENAIHSH
+427 SIENAIHTH

-452 GEEII
+452 GEEIV
-457 AVVRV
+457 AVVRL
-462 DKNRNFS
+462 DKTGNFS
-469 TIKDELV
+469 AIKDELI
-476 EICKNELSAIE
+476 ELCKNDLSAIE
-487 LPSRIIMLSEFPHAT
+487 LPSRIVMLSEFPHAT

-516 KNPNSTLTKIIPNE
+516 KNPKNTLTKIIPNE

-535 GDFLPSDIASQ
+535 GDFLPSDIAAQ

-582 LFSFDDLPYPKI
+582 LFSFDNLPYPKI
-594 NHYSHSRGIPE
+594 YHYSHSRGIPE

-715 YLYQLAK
+715 YIYQLAK

-748 NLDTEKKHTIVINS
+748 NLDTEKKHTIVVNS

-796 CPPTILEYYVDKY
+796 CPPTILEYYIDKH

-824 TLKRKQ
+824 ALRRNQ
-830 IMDYMNSLSLE
+830 IAEYMSSLYLE

-856 KSKLNSE
+856 KSKLKSE

-911 DLIFSTSN
+911 DFIISTSN

>member
-1 MNSIEILKKTA
+1 MNSIEILKKIPQ
-12 EKNKGRTFL
+12 KNRDRIFL
-21 FDELQKKQ
+21 FDELEKKQ
-29 LSFDDLDIN
+29 LSFNDLDIS
-38 ARSIANFL
+38 AKSIANHL
-46 IESGLK
+46 IKSGLK
-52 KGDRVSVILE
+52 KGDKVSVILE
-62 NSSMCV
+62 NSSVCV
-68 KIYFGCLYAGIVVV
+68 KIYFGCLYAGMVIV
-82 PINPSVNKN
+82 PINPSLNKQ
-91 EINHILLHSL
+91 EIQHIILHSL
-101 SKSVIV
+101 SKCVIINHDT
-107 NQATSK
+107 NQ
-113 KIDEEKINKKKILI
+113 KIDNKKMNKKGISI
-127 LDFNEDENSK
+127 LDFNESK
-137 INLKCNGNN
+137 DSQVNLKCNEDNLE
-146 IESKNDF
+146 IIQDF
-153 IPFDNVSEDDDMCVV
+153 IPFDDTVEDDDLCIV
-168 YSAGTTGEP
+168 YSAGTTGDP
-177 KAVVHRIREL
+177 KAVVHSIKDL
-187 VINAQE
+187 VMNAQE
-193 FGKLFGI
+193 FGKLFAI
-200 NDKNVFYNMLALT
+200 DNKNIFCNMLSLT
-213 YLGGYY
+213 YLGGFY
-219 NLLILPYVLGSSV
+219 NLLILPYVLNSSV
-232 VLNQTFDPKLS
+232 VLTQAFDPKLS

-273 DIDGKNYCRKNI
+273 SDDGKKYCKKNI
-285 KLTLVGTAPLPVQ
+285 KLALVGTAPLPIQ
-298 LKKDFEKE
+298 LRRDFEKQ
-306 YGIKIFE
+306 YDIKICE

-321 FISSETQIIQT
+321 FISSETQQHNKYG
-332 SDDPNV
+332 SV
-338 GKLLQGIEVKIV
+338 GKLLPGVEIKIV
-350 DKDGVLLPTDQ
+350 DRNRTLLPTDQ
-361 EGEILAKTPY
+361 EGEILVKTPY
-371 LMREY
+371 LIREY
-376 HDNTEKSQQK
+376 HDITEESRQK
-386 FSTQT
+386 FSNKI
-391 WFETGDLGKMDRD
+391 WFATGDLGKLDHD

-427 AIENAIHSH
+427 SIENAIHTH

-452 GEEII
+452 GEEIV
-457 AVVRV
+457 AVVRL
-462 DKNRNFS
+462 DKTGNFS
-469 TIKDELV
+469 AIKDELI
-476 EICKNELSAIE
+476 ELCKNDLSAIE
-487 LPSRIIMLSEFPHAT
+487 LPSRIVMLSEFPHAT

-516 KNPNSTLTKIIPNE
+516 KNPNSALTKIIPNE
-530 TITEL
+530 TIAEL
-535 GDFLPSDIASQ
+535 GDFLPSDIAAQ

-582 LFSFDDLPYPKI
+582 LFSFDNLPYPKI
-594 NHYSHSRGIPE
+594 YHYSHSRGIPE
-605 LRQKLSK
+605 LRQKLSR

-748 NLDTEKKHTIVINS
+748 NLDTEKKHTIVVNS

-869 LQEHHVSTVPGI
+869 LQEHHISTVPGI
-881 GYGKSCDRFIR
+881 GYGKSCDKFIR

-903 KKGLKIIA
+903 KKGLKIITN
-911 DLIFSTSN
+911 LISSTSN

>member
-1 MNSIEILKKTA
+1 MNSIEILKKIPQ
-12 EKNKGRTFL
+12 KNRDRIFL
-21 FDELQKKQ
+21 FDELEKKQ
-29 LSFDDLDIN
+29 LSFNDLDIS
-38 ARSIANFL
+38 AKSIANHL
-46 IESGLK
+46 IKSGLK
-52 KGDRVSVILE
+52 KGDKVSVILE
-62 NSSMCV
+62 NSSVCV
-68 KIYFGCLYAGIVVV
+68 KIYFGCLYAGMVIV
-82 PINPSVNKN
+82 PINPSLNKQ
-91 EINHILLHSL
+91 EIQHIILHSL
-101 SKSVIV
+101 SKCVIINHDT
-107 NQATSK
+107 NQ
-113 KIDEEKINKKKILI
+113 KIDNKKMNKKGILI
-127 LDFNEDENSK
+127 LDFNESK
-137 INLKCNGNN
+137 DSQVNLKCNEDSLE
-146 IESKNDF
+146 IIQDF
-153 IPFDNVSEDDDMCVV
+153 IPFDDTVEDDDLCIV
-168 YSAGTTGEP
+168 YSAGTTGDP
-177 KAVVHRIREL
+177 KAVVHSIKDL
-187 VINAQE
+187 VMNAQE
-193 FGKLFGI
+193 FGKLFAI
-200 NDKNVFYNMLALT
+200 DNKNIFYNMLSLT
-213 YLGGYY
+213 YLGGFY
-219 NLLILPYVLGSSV
+219 NLLILPYVLNSSV
-232 VLNQTFDPKLS
+232 VLTQSFDPKLS

-273 DIDGKNYCRKNI
+273 SVDGKKYCKKNI
-285 KLTLVGTAPLPVQ
+285 KLALVGTAPLPIQ
-298 LKKDFEKE
+298 LRRDFEKQ
-306 YGIKIFE
+306 YDIKICE

-321 FISSETQIIQT
+321 FISSETQQHNKYG
-332 SDDPNV
+332 SV
-338 GKLLQGIEVKIV
+338 GKLLPGVEIKIV
-350 DKDGVLLPTDQ
+350 DRNRTLLPTDQ
-361 EGEILAKTPY
+361 EGEILVKTPY
-371 LMREY
+371 LIREY
-376 HDNTEKSQQK
+376 HDITEESRQK
-386 FSTQT
+386 FSNKI
-391 WFETGDLGKMDRD
+391 WFATGDLGKLDHD

-427 AIENAIHSH
+427 SIENAIHTH

-457 AVVRV
+457 AVVRL
-462 DKNRNFS
+462 DKTGNFS
-469 TIKDELV
+469 AIKDELI
-476 EICKNELSAIE
+476 EICKNDLSAIE

-516 KNPNSTLTKIIPNE
+516 KNPKNTLTKIIPNE

-535 GDFLPSDIASQ
+535 GDFLPSDIAAQ

-582 LFSFDDLPYPKI
+582 LFSFDNLPYPKI
-594 NHYSHSRGIPE
+594 YHYSHSRGIPE

-856 KSKLNSE
+856 KSKLKSE

-911 DLIFSTSN
+911 DFIISTSN

>member
-1 MNSIEILKKTA
+1 MNSIEILKKIPQ
-12 EKNKGRTFL
+12 KNRDRIFL
-21 FDELQKKQ
+21 FDELEKKQ
-29 LSFDDLDIN
+29 LSFNDLDIS
-38 ARSIANFL
+38 AKSIANHL
-46 IESGLK
+46 IKSGLK
-52 KGDRVSVILE
+52 KGDKVSVILE
-62 NSSMCV
+62 NSSVCV
-68 KIYFGCLYAGIVVV
+68 KIYFGCLYAGMVIV
-82 PINPSVNKN
+82 PINPSLNKQ
-91 EINHILLHSL
+91 EIQHIILHSL
-101 SKSVIV
+101 SKCVIINHDT
-107 NQATSK
+107 NQT
-113 KIDEEKINKKKILI
+113 IDNKKMNKKGILI
-127 LDFNEDENSK
+127 LDFNESK
-137 INLKCNGNN
+137 DSQVNLKCNEDSLE
-146 IESKNDF
+146 IIQDF
-153 IPFDNVSEDDDMCVV
+153 IPFDDTVEDDDLCIV
-168 YSAGTTGEP
+168 YSAGTTGDP
-177 KAVVHRIREL
+177 KAVVHSIKDL
-187 VINAQE
+187 VMNAQE
-193 FGKLFGI
+193 FGKLFAI
-200 NDKNVFYNMLALT
+200 DNKNIFYNMLSLT
-213 YLGGYY
+213 YLGGFY
-219 NLLILPYVLGSSV
+219 NLLILPYVLNSSV
-232 VLNQTFDPKLS
+232 VLTQSFDPKLS

-273 DIDGKNYCRKNI
+273 SVDGKKYCKKNI
-285 KLTLVGTAPLPVQ
+285 KLALVGTAPLPIQ
-298 LKKDFEKE
+298 LRRDFEKQ
-306 YGIKIFE
+306 YDIKICE

-321 FISSETQIIQT
+321 FISSETQQHNKYG
-332 SDDPNV
+332 SV
-338 GKLLQGIEVKIV
+338 GKLLPGVEIKIV
-350 DKDGVLLPTDQ
+350 DRNRTLLPTDQ
-361 EGEILAKTPY
+361 EGEILVKTPY
-371 LMREY
+371 LIREY
-376 HDNTEKSQQK
+376 HDITEESRQK
-386 FSTQT
+386 FSNKT
-391 WFETGDLGKMDRD
+391 WFATGDLGKLDRD

-427 AIENAIHSH
+427 SIENAIHTH

-457 AVVRV
+457 AVVRL
-462 DKNRNFS
+462 DKTGNFS
-469 TIKDELV
+469 AIKDELI
-476 EICKNELSAIE
+476 EICKNDLSAIE

-516 KNPNSTLTKIIPNE
+516 KNPKNALTKIIPNE

-535 GDFLPSDIASQ
+535 GDFLPSDIAAQ

-582 LFSFDDLPYPKI
+582 LFSFDNLPYPKI
-594 NHYSHSRGIPE
+594 YHYSHSRGIPE

-869 LQEHHVSTVPGI
+869 LQEHHISTVPGI
-881 GYGKSCDRFIR
+881 GYGKSCDKFIR
-892 VSIGSESIERV
+892 VSIGSEGIERV
-903 KKGLKIIA
+903 KKGLKIITN
-911 DLIFSTSN
+911 LISSTSN

>member
-1 MNSIEILKKTA
+1 MNSIEILKKIPQ
-12 EKNKGRTFL
+12 KNRDRIFL
-21 FDELQKKQ
+21 FDELEKKQ
-29 LSFDDLDIN
+29 LSFNDLDIS
-38 ARSIANFL
+38 AKSIANHL
-46 IESGLK
+46 IKSGLK
-52 KGDRVSVILE
+52 KGDKVSVILE
-62 NSSMCV
+62 NSSVCV
-68 KIYFGCLYAGIVVV
+68 KIYFGCLYAGMVIV
-82 PINPSVNKN
+82 PINPSLNKQ
-91 EINHILLHSL
+91 EIQHIILHSL
-101 SKSVIV
+101 SKCVIINHDT
-107 NQATSK
+107 NQ
-113 KIDEEKINKKKILI
+113 KIDNKKMNKKGILI
-127 LDFNEDENSK
+127 LDFNESK
-137 INLKCNGNN
+137 DSQVNLKCNEDSLE
-146 IESKNDF
+146 IIQDF
-153 IPFDNVSEDDDMCVV
+153 IPFDDTVEDDDLCIV
-168 YSAGTTGEP
+168 YSAGTTGDP
-177 KAVVHRIREL
+177 KAVVHSIKDL
-187 VINAQE
+187 VMNAQE
-193 FGKLFGI
+193 FGKLFAI
-200 NDKNVFYNMLALT
+200 DNKNIFYNMLSLT
-213 YLGGYY
+213 YLGGFY
-219 NLLILPYVLGSSV
+219 NLLILPYVLNSSV
-232 VLNQTFDPKLS
+232 VLTQSFDPKLS

-273 DIDGKNYCRKNI
+273 SVDGKKYCKKNI
-285 KLTLVGTAPLPVQ
+285 KLALVGTAPLPIQ
-298 LKKDFEKE
+298 LRRDFEKQ
-306 YGIKIFE
+306 YDIKICE

-321 FISSETQIIQT
+321 FISSETQQHNKYG
-332 SDDPNV
+332 SV
-338 GKLLQGIEVKIV
+338 GKLLPGVEIKIV
-350 DKDGVLLPTDQ
+350 DRNRTLLPTDQ
-361 EGEILAKTPY
+361 EGEILVKTPY
-371 LMREY
+371 LIREY
-376 HDNTEKSQQK
+376 HDITEESRQK
-386 FSTQT
+386 FSNKI
-391 WFETGDLGKMDRD
+391 WFATGDLGKLDHD

-427 AIENAIHSH
+427 SIENAIHTH

-457 AVVRV
+457 AVVRL
-462 DKNRNFS
+462 DKTGNFS
-469 TIKDELV
+469 AIKDELI
-476 EICKNELSAIE
+476 EICKNDLSAIE

-516 KNPNSTLTKIIPNE
+516 KNPKNTLTKIIPNE

-535 GDFLPSDIASQ
+535 GDFLPSDIAAQ

-582 LFSFDDLPYPKI
+582 LFSFDNLPYPKI
-594 NHYSHSRGIPE
+594 YHYSHSRGIPE

-869 LQEHHVSTVPGI
+869 LQEHHISTVPGI
-881 GYGKSCDRFIR
+881 GYGKSCDKFIR
-892 VSIGSESIERV
+892 VSIGSEGIERV
-903 KKGLKIIA
+903 KKGLKIITN
-911 DLIFSTSN
+911 LISSTSN

>member
-1 MNSIEILKKTA
+1 MNSIEILKKIPQ
-12 EKNKGRTFL
+12 KNRDRIFL
-21 FDELQKKQ
+21 FDELEKKQ
-29 LSFDDLDIN
+29 LSFNDLDIS
-38 ARSIANFL
+38 AKSIANYL
-46 IESGLK
+46 IKSGLK
-52 KGDRVSVILE
+52 KGDKVSVILE
-62 NSSMCV
+62 NSSVCV
-68 KIYFGCLYAGIVVV
+68 KIYFGCLYAGMVIV
-82 PINPSVNKN
+82 PTNPSLNKQ
-91 EINHILLHSL
+91 EIQHIILHSL
-101 SKSVIV
+101 SKCVIV
-107 NQATSK
+107 NHDTNQ
-113 KIDEEKINKKKILI
+113 KIDNKKMNKNGILI
-127 LDFNEDENSK
+127 LDFNESK
-137 INLKCNGNN
+137 DSQVNLKCNEDNLE
-146 IESKNDF
+146 ISQDF
-153 IPFDNVSEDDDMCVV
+153 IPFDDTVEDDDLCIV
-168 YSAGTTGEP
+168 YSAGTTGDP
-177 KAVVHRIREL
+177 KALVHSIKDL
-187 VINAQE
+187 VMNAQE
-193 FGKLFGI
+193 FGKLFAI
-200 NDKNVFYNMLALT
+200 DNKSIFCNMLSLT
-213 YLGGYY
+213 YLGGFY
-219 NLLILPYVLGSSV
+219 NLLILPYVLNSSV
-232 VLNQTFDPKLS
+232 VLTQAFDPKLS

-248 PIIRNNVNTLW
+248 AIIRNNVNTLW

-273 DIDGKNYCRKNI
+273 SVDGKKYCKKNI
-285 KLTLVGTAPLPVQ
+285 KLALVGTAPLPIQ
-298 LKKDFEKE
+298 LRRDFEKQ
-306 YGIKIFE
+306 YHIKICE

-321 FISSETQIIQT
+321 FISSETQQHNKYG
-332 SDDPNV
+332 SV
-338 GKLLQGIEVKIV
+338 GKLLPGVEIKIV
-350 DKDGVLLPTDQ
+350 DRNGTLLPTDQ
-361 EGEILAKTPY
+361 EGEILVKTPY
-371 LMREY
+371 LIREY
-376 HDNTEKSQQK
+376 HDITEESRQK
-386 FSTQT
+386 FSNKI
-391 WFETGDLGKMDRD
+391 WFATGDLGKLDHD

-427 AIENAIHSH
+427 SIENAIHTH

-457 AVVRV
+457 AVVRL
-462 DKNRNFS
+462 DKTRNFS
-469 TIKDELV
+469 AIKEELI
-476 EICKNELSAIE
+476 EICKNDLSAIK

-516 KNPNSTLTKIIPNE
+516 KNPNSTSTKIIPNE

-535 GDFLPSDIASQ
+535 GDFLPSDIAAQ

-582 LFSFDDLPYPKI
+582 LFSFDNLPYPKI
-594 NHYSHSRGIPE
+594 YHYSHSRGIPE

-715 YLYQLAK
+715 YIYQLAK

-748 NLDTEKKHTIVINS
+748 NLDTEKKHTIVVNS

-796 CPPTILEYYVDKY
+796 CPPTILEYYIDKH

-824 TLKRKQ
+824 ALRRNQ
-830 IMDYMNSLSLE
+830 IAEYMSSLYLE

>member
-1 MNSIEILKKTA
+1 MNSIEILKKIPQ
-12 EKNKGRTFL
+12 KNRDRIFL
-21 FDELQKKQ
+21 FDELEKKQ
-29 LSFDDLDIN
+29 LSFNDLDIS
-38 ARSIANFL
+38 AKSIANHL
-46 IESGLK
+46 IKSGLK
-52 KGDRVSVILE
+52 KGDKVSVILE
-62 NSSMCV
+62 NSSVCV
-68 KIYFGCLYAGIVVV
+68 KIYFGCLYAGMVIV
-82 PINPSVNKN
+82 PINPSLNKQ
-91 EINHILLHSL
+91 EIQHIILHSL
-101 SKSVIV
+101 SKCVIINHDT
-107 NQATSK
+107 NQ
-113 KIDEEKINKKKILI
+113 KIDNKKMNKKGILI
-127 LDFNEDENSK
+127 LDFNESK
-137 INLKCNGNN
+137 DSQVNLKCNEDSLE
-146 IESKNDF
+146 IIQDF
-153 IPFDNVSEDDDMCVV
+153 IPFDDTVEDDDLCIV
-168 YSAGTTGEP
+168 YSAGTTGDP
-177 KAVVHRIREL
+177 KAVVHSIKDL
-187 VINAQE
+187 VMNAQE
-193 FGKLFGI
+193 FGKLFAI
-200 NDKNVFYNMLALT
+200 DNKNIFYNMLSLT
-213 YLGGYY
+213 YLGGFY
-219 NLLILPYVLGSSV
+219 NLLILPYVLNSSV
-232 VLNQTFDPKLS
+232 VLTQSFDPKLS

-273 DIDGKNYCRKNI
+273 SVDGKKYCKKNI
-285 KLTLVGTAPLPVQ
+285 KLALVGTAPLPIQ
-298 LKKDFEKE
+298 LRRDFEKQ
-306 YGIKIFE
+306 YDIKICE

-321 FISSETQIIQT
+321 FISSETQQHNKYG
-332 SDDPNV
+332 SV
-338 GKLLQGIEVKIV
+338 GKLLPGVEIKIV
-350 DKDGVLLPTDQ
+350 DRNRTLLPTDQ
-361 EGEILAKTPY
+361 EGEILVKTPY
-371 LMREY
+371 LIREY
-376 HDNTEKSQQK
+376 HDITEESRQK
-386 FSTQT
+386 FSNKI
-391 WFETGDLGKMDRD
+391 WFATGDLGKLDHD

-427 AIENAIHSH
+427 SIENAIHTH

-457 AVVRV
+457 AVVRL
-462 DKNRNFS
+462 DKTGNFS
-469 TIKDELV
+469 AIKDELI
-476 EICKNELSAIE
+476 EICKNDLSAIE

-516 KNPNSTLTKIIPNE
+516 KNPKNTLTKIIPNE

-535 GDFLPSDIASQ
+535 GDFLPSDIAAQ

-869 LQEHHVSTVPGI
+869 LQEHHISTVPGI
-881 GYGKSCDRFIR
+881 GYGKSCDKFIR
-892 VSIGSESIERV
+892 VSIGSEGIERV
-903 KKGLKIIA
+903 KKGLKIITN
-911 DLIFSTSN
+911 LISSTSN